1 MFRKLTWWTLLT
13 LAGCGGADVGVS
25 VNLTLERSIYGD
37 NDLLTI
43 YALGP
48 EYAKSTI
55 SCSQPPAA
63 PIDRQAEMVLDSI
76 PLVLG
81 GVNPLTGTKQFKL
94 DEIEAGTNRMFLAD
108 VVDDVTATVR
118 HGIGCVAGVTIEKDK
133 DTPVALT
140 IVSCPGVP
148 GC

>member
-1 MFRKLTWWTLLT
+1 MLRRQMWWTLLM
-13 LAGCGGADVGVS
+13 LAGCGGADVGVH
-25 VNLTLERSIYGD
+25 VNLTLERSLYGA

-48 EYAKSTI
+48 EYAKTSI

-63 PIDRQAEMVLDSI
+63 PIDRQSEMVLDSI

-81 GVNPLTGTKQFKL
+81 GVNPLSGTKEFKL

-118 HGIGCVAGVTIEKDK
+118 HGIGCVADVKIEKDK
-133 DTPVALT
+133 GAAVSLT
-140 IVSCPGVP
+140 ILSCPGVP

>member
-1 MFRKLTWWTLLT
+1 MLRRLTWCVALM

-37 NDLLTI
+37 GDLLTI
-43 YALGP
+43 FALAP
-48 EYAKSTI
+48 EYAPSTI

-63 PIDRQAEMVLDSI
+63 QIDRQAEMVLASA

-94 DEIEAGTNRMFLAD
+94 DEIEAGSNRMFLAD
-108 VVDDVTATVR
+108 VVDNVTPTVR

-133 DTPVALT
+133 DAAVALT